1 MTPKERPYK
10 DKEINIRDR
19 ETVKLSELTKDERDI
34 YFAGVKIGGVEAG
47 DRAMLFVLLVMVI
60 TVGFVITAYYQGVSI
75 GIQRCH

>member
-34 YFAGVKIGGVEAG
+34 YFAGVKTGGVEADG
-47 DRAMLFVLLVMVI
+47 RAMLFILLVTAVTI
-60 TVGFVITAYYQGVSI
+60 CFAITAYYKGISI